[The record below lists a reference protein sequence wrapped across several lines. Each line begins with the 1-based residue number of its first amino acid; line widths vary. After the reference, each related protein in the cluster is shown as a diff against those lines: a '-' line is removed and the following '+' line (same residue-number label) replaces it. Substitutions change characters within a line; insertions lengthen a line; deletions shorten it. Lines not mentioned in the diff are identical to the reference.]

1 VKTEDD
7 TQDDPWCLFWPS
19 CDASRFQSL
28 GSLIA
33 LWIGVSPSLLV
44 YQISLSRLLAR
55 SGMGLMTQQGQ
66 RFRLRLFFD
75 SGTETNHYMAIG
87 PLGSLLFYWLPRN
100 LLRHSSFCK
109 ADLQKEKGEINGKLI
124 IRQIRSLFWDLRLA
138 TCETLSG
145 PVIPPLLQDYSPSCD
160 TWNLTSADV
169 LVYSASRCRQ

>member
-1 VKTEDD
+1 VAPVEHLNCLNFEQGPPPPKRSWRQQKVTIIFLGSTTWPSPSPWPCEIRLCWWRPYSDWCRSVRVRNNERCVKTEDD

-75 SGTETNHYMAIG
+75 SGTETNHYMAM
-87 PLGSLLFYWLPRN
+87 
-100 LLRHSSFCK
+100 
-109 ADLQKEKGEINGKLI
+109 
-124 IRQIRSLFWDLRLA
+124 
-138 TCETLSG
+138 
-145 PVIPPLLQDYSPSCD
+145 PPWEAFFSTGYPGIS
-160 TWNLTSADV
+160 
-169 LVYSASRCRQ
+169 